1 MIPDAS
7 KHNNFHI
14 FQWYSALRTTFPNIQ
29 PFAKDVFNQGAGDE
43 VRDFTISIWNSIA
56 NNQS

>member
-43 VRDFTISIWNSIA
+43 VRDFTISI
-56 NNQS
+56 